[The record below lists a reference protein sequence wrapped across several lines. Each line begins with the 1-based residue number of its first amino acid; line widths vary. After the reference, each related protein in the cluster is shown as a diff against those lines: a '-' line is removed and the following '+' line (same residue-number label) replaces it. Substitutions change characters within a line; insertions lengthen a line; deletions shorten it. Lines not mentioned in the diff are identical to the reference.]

1 MSEGWFAE
9 CHIFPFK
16 LGVMV
21 NVVMLCAVEHV
32 PCFCRRH
39 GLEAVGT
46 VVRLDFVRDTEPA
59 ADIQTVTT
67 KIYPTQRLRHS
78 ATAFVADDVLMSVL
92 KKTFWTWRQSKQ
104 MYLSLVSIVY
114 YGMIRPLGPCNEI
127 FFTGVMNFTLRFFC
141 VCVCVFCLG
150 LSVPQIIDYDGS
162 EMTAVTP
169 RPH

>member
-1 MSEGWFAE
+1 
-9 CHIFPFK
+9 
-16 LGVMV
+16 MV

-78 ATAFVADDVLMSVL
+78 ATAFVADDV
-92 KKTFWTWRQSKQ
+92 
-104 MYLSLVSIVY
+104 
-114 YGMIRPLGPCNEI
+114 
-127 FFTGVMNFTLRFFC
+127 FC